1 MDKTVKFRIKNHETF
16 PIRKN
21 WLGKGM
27 KYVSIKPDVFTDK
40 NTNPMDVLGIGSN
53 MVRSLRY
60 WLTSV
65 GLIEEVLV
73 GKKKQARFTDFGSV
87 VFEHDRYAEEIGTL
101 WLLHYN
107 LVKEPSVATSWY
119 YFFNELNLSEF
130 SKEDFVDEMA
140 KFLEMNQASFAK
152 NSVADDFSC
161 IVNTYMPRYKTNPG
175 RENPEDNLECPLS
188 ELGLVDYQNRKEKLY
203 KKTSPVKNSL
213 PALVALA
220 VILEQAG
227 GEREVLLSSL
237 QNDIG
242 NIGKVFNL
250 DIVSLLD
257 ILLALER
264 QGYVQLVRTAGLDV
278 VRIGTDMTFIDCV
291 NKYYE
296 ELAND

>member
-27 KYVSIKPDVFTDK
+27 KYVSKKPDVFTDK
-40 NTNPMDVLGIGSN
+40 NANPMDVLGIGSN
-53 MVRSLRY
+53 MVRSMRY
-60 WLTSV
+60 WLNSV
-65 GLIEEVLV
+65 GLIEEVSV
-73 GKKKQARFTDFGSV
+73 GKKKQAQFTPFGKI
-87 VFEHDRYAEEIGTL
+87 VFKYDRYAEEIGTL

-107 LVKEPSVATSWY
+107 LVKEASVATSWY

-130 SKEDFVDEMA
+130 SKEDFTDEIS
-140 KFLEMNQASFAK
+140 KFLEINEATFAK
-152 NSVADDFSC
+152 NSIADDFNC

-175 RENPEDNLECPLS
+175 KENPEDNLECPLS
-188 ELGLVDYQNRKEKLY
+188 ELGLVDYQNRKEKIY
-203 KKTSPVKNSL
+203 KKTTPVKNSL
-213 PALVALA
+213 PGLVALA
-220 VILEQAG
+220 VIVEQAD
-227 GEREVLLSSL
+227 GEREILLSSL

-242 NIGKVFNL
+242 NVGRVFNL

-257 ILLALER
+257 ILLVLER
-264 QGYVQLVRTAGLDV
+264 QGYIQVVRTAGLDV
-278 VRIGTDMTFIDCV
+278 VRIKTEMTFEDCV